1 MHFQPCF
8 SKADQKH
15 QKRLTRTAP
24 AACGCAVGSIIVRA
38 HLRHHRS
45 ICCSVPPKQSS
56 WYIIAS
62 LCRRHQPAPTTSFYC
77 KQHARILLQGAAG
90 ANDDEMT
97 EEDDDRRCSCARS
110 PSSNAPCR
118 YLQCQCKVGRR
129 FLRAGHQPCLNHR
142 PPTTPSSSHNR
153 ATQVL
158 FPALTRPT
166 SKTGFNFT
174 NGRKAS
180 LPGTRAHTDA
190 VEHEGIH

>member
-1 MHFQPCF
+1 MAEREQMRVGFYRCALEARQLRSREPSPGQTLSVAVAEGLVAAPCGGRNRLMPRSTSRRPGSADTTMH
-8 SKADQKH
+8 
-15 QKRLTRTAP
+15 R
-24 AACGCAVGSIIVRA
+24 
-38 HLRHHRS
+38 
-45 ICCSVPPKQSS
+45 
-56 WYIIAS
+56 
-62 LCRRHQPAPTTSFYC
+62 